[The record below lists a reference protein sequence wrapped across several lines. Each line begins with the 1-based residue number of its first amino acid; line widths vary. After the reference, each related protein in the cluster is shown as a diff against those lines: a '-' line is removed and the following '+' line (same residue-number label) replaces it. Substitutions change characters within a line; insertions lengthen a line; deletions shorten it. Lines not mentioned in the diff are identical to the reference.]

1 MDYWK
6 NLLSNEVINNI
17 FSYLYEEVVINLN
30 FKRYVELQ
38 IVSKRFFVHT
48 RRVFERDLMISQAA
62 ILNTIPEAILRY
74 PKGMLN
80 PWVKMDLHFILGHN
94 AFQFWNWKNLRRESE
109 SKSRV
114 IQLIYRLLNEFIQRY
129 QRQQLKDVEKCD
141 KFQLLLNDPSVGSSW
156 SSIFS
161 RCTYRSSDM
170 VIASEIWVV
179 DGVLTLSEQTKCVD
193 DCVWELALKYKGAM
207 MVLFQARKGI
217 SCALIRGT
225 NVDRMDNIT

>member
-6 NLLSNEVINNI
+6 TLSNEVINNI

-38 IVSKRFFVHT
+38 IVSKRFFVRM
-48 RRVFERDLMISQAA
+48 RRVFERDLMLSQAA
-62 ILNTIPEAILRY
+62 ILNANPEAIFRY

-80 PWVKMDLHFILGHN
+80 PWVKMDLHFILDHK
-94 AFQFWNWKNLRRESE
+94 AFQFWNWNNLRRESE

-114 IQLIYRLLNEFIQRY
+114 IQVIYLLLHEFIQRY
-129 QRQQLKDVEKCD
+129 QRQQLKNFHKSD
-141 KFQLLLNDPSVGSSW
+141 KFQWLLNDRNVSSTW

-161 RCTYRSSDM
+161 RCTYSSTDM
-170 VIASEIWVV
+170 VIASEVFVV
-179 DGVLTLSEQTKCVD
+179 EHIVTLSEQTKCMD

-207 MVLFQARKGI
+207 MVLFKASEGI
-217 SCALIRGT
+217 SCVLIRGI
-225 NVDRMDNIT
+225 NVDRMDHIT